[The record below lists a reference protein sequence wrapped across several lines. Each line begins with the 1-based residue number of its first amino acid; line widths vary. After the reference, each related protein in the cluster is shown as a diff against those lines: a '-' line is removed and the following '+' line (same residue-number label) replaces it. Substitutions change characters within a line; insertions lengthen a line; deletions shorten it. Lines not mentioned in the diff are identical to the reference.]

1 MLRGDGRIKRRET
14 ALAALLS
21 ILVLSGC
28 FFQTPPRVEPRPTTW
43 AEHIPSQHLEN
54 WHKLDEDVYR
64 SEQPGRKGFIEIRDR
79 GIKTVVN
86 LRSHHSDDSKAGD
99 LGLVLVRVPMT
110 AAGFSEADIVAA
122 LKAIQSAA
130 KPVLIHCQRGADR
143 AGVVSA
149 MYRVVFQD
157 WSMEEAIAELKGG
170 GFGFASHYK
179 NIPEFIRKVDVD
191 KIRKELGLRPPVP
204 AGYFFSPAMA
214 ALISRT
220 RAS

>member
-1 MLRGDGRIKRRET
+1 MNAKSGSRRTHGGKT

-28 FFQTPPRVEPRPTTW
+28 FFQTSPRVEPRPTSW
-43 AEHIPSQHLEN
+43 AEHIPSQHLKN

-79 GIKTVVN
+79 GIKTVIN

-122 LKAIQSAA
+122 LRAIQSAA

-149 MYRVVFQD
+149 MYRVVFQG
-157 WSMEEAIAELKGG
+157 WSREEAVAELQGG

-179 NIPEFIRKVDVD
+179 HIPKFIREVDVD
-191 KIRKELGLRPPVP
+191 KIRKELGLKPPRNSED
-204 AGYFFSPAMA
+204 GKN
-214 ALISRT
+214 
-220 RAS
+220 

>member
-1 MLRGDGRIKRRET
+1 MRRPYPGSGVVV
-14 ALAALLS
+14 LLS
-21 ILVLSGC
+21 TLVLSGC
-28 FFQTPPRVEPRPTTW
+28 FFQTSPRVEPRPTAW
-43 AEHIPSQHLEN
+43 AEHIPSQHLKN

-86 LRSHHSDDSKAGD
+86 LRSHHSDDSKAAG

-157 WSMEEAIAELKGG
+157 WSREEAIAELQGG

-179 NIPEFIRKVDVD
+179 HIPRFIREVDVD
-191 KIRKELGLRPPVP
+191 RIRKELGLRPPLS

-214 ALISRT
+214 ALISWT